1 MCGIAGYVD
10 YKNAIRHRKELKM
23 MTEIILHRGPD
34 SVGYYEDDAVGLGFR
49 RLSIIGITNGQQPI
63 LNEDKSMVLSF
74 NGEIYNYSSIR
85 EQLKEQGHIF
95 TTDSDSEVLLHG
107 YEEYGR
113 GILER
118 LRGMYCFVIW
128 DIGNRRLFA
137 ARDGFGIKPFY
148 YTRPSEDELVF
159 GSEIKS
165 LLAHSSVKKEL
176 NEEAVYSYLSF
187 QFSAR
192 EESFFKGIYELPPG
206 HFLTFSEEGGLE
218 IREYWD
224 PVFATQEGME
234 LSTAVK
240 KIEEVFEDS
249 VKVHLT
255 ADTEVGSFLS
265 GGIDSSYVVSTAKC
279 PKTFTVGFSDDG
291 YSEIA
296 YAKELA
302 DKLGVENYSKV
313 ITPEEYWESIPKV
326 MYHMDE
332 PVADP
337 AAVALYFVSQL
348 ASSYVKVVCSGEG
361 ADELFGGYNVYQTVI
376 AAQALSFLPE
386 GLRRAVA
393 GLMKALPFRF
403 KGKEYLIRTGTPLS
417 ERYIG
422 NAYIFREKEIDRLLV
437 KPKGKKKTSELT
449 APYYERAKDFDD
461 VQKMQYIDMKFW
473 LRGDILRKADRMSMA
488 HSLELRV
495 PFLDYEVM
503 KVAGS
508 LPLSLKVDK
517 KTTKKALRLAARKNT
532 PKASTERRK
541 LGFPVPIRVW
551 LREEKYYEKVKEVLL
566 RPYMTRY
573 FRQEEMLRLLNDHYR
588 QKRDYSRKLWCLYC
602 FGIWYGE
609 FFEENP
615 G

>member
-74 NGEIYNYSSIR
+74 NGEIYNYRSIR

-107 YEEYGR
+107 YEEYGS

-148 YTRPSEDELVF
+148 YTRPSEEELVF

-218 IREYWD
+218 IKEYWD

-588 QKRDYSRKLWCLYC
+588 QKKDYSRKLWCLYC

>member
-10 YKNAIRHRKELKM
+10 YRRAEAHREELRK
-23 MTEIILHRGPD
+23 MTEVIIHRGPD
-34 SVGYYEDDAVGLGFR
+34 SVGYYEDDAAGLGFR

-63 LNEDKSMVLSF
+63 LNETGSMVLTF
-74 NGEIYNYSSIR
+74 NGEIYNYVGIR
-85 EQLKEQGHIF
+85 EELREKGHVF
-95 TTDSDSEVLLHG
+95 TTDSDSEVILHG
-107 YEEYGR
+107 FEEYGQE
-113 GILER
+113 ILAR

-128 DIGNRRLFA
+128 DIKKKSLFA

-148 YTRPSEDELVF
+148 YTQPSEEELVF

-165 LLAHSSVKKEL
+165 ILQHSSVKKEL
-176 NEEAVYSYLSF
+176 NEEAIYSYLSF

-192 EESFFKGIYELPPG
+192 GESFFKGIFELLPG
-206 HFLTFSEEGGLE
+206 HFLTYSREEGACV
-218 IREYWD
+218 REYWD
-224 PVFATQEGME
+224 PKFAAEKE
-234 LSTAVK
+234 LTLEEAVK
-240 KIEEVFEDS
+240 QIEDVFEDS

-279 PKTFTVGFSDDG
+279 PKTFTVGFSDGG

-302 DKLGVENYSKV
+302 GILGVENYSKV
-313 ITPEEYWESIPKV
+313 ITPEEYWDAIPKV
-326 MYHMDE
+326 QYHMDE

-337 AAVALYFVSQL
+337 SAVALYFVSQL
-348 ASSYVKVVCSGEG
+348 ASNYVKVVCSGEG

-376 AAQALSFLPE
+376 ALRAVSWIPKP
-386 GLRRAVA
+386 LRRALA
-393 GLMKALPFRF
+393 GLLKHIPLRF
-403 KGKEYLIRTGTPLS
+403 KGKEYLIRSGTPLS

-437 KPKGKKKTSELT
+437 NPVGCQKTSELT
-449 APYYERAKDFDD
+449 APYYERAKDLDD

-503 KVAGS
+503 KVAGK
-508 LPLSLKVDK
+508 LPLALKVDK
-517 KTTKKALRLAARKNT
+517 TATKKALRIAARKNT
-532 PKASTERRK
+532 PKASTERKK

-551 LREEKYYEKVKEVLL
+551 LREEEYYNRVKEVLL
-566 RPYMTRY
+566 RPYMKKY
-573 FRQEEMLRLLNDHYR
+573 FKEDEMLKILETHYSG
-588 QKRDYSRKLWCLYC
+588 KKDYSRKIWCLYC
-602 FGIWYGE
+602 FGIWYAE
-609 FFEENP
+609 FFES
-615 G
+615 

>member
-74 NGEIYNYSSIR
+74 NGEIYNYRSIR

-437 KPKGKKKTSELT
+437 KTKGKKKTSELT

>member
-63 LNEDKSMVLSF
+63 LNEDKSMVLTF
-74 NGEIYNYSSIR
+74 NGEIYNYKSIR

-107 YEEYGR
+107 YEEYGS

-148 YTRPSEDELVF
+148 YTRPSEEELVF

-218 IREYWD
+218 IKEYWD

-234 LSTAVK
+234 LSVAVK

>member
-74 NGEIYNYSSIR
+74 NGEIYNYRSIR

-206 HFLTFSEEGGLE
+206 HFLSFSEEGGLE

-551 LREEKYYEKVKEVLL
+551 LREEKYYEKVKAVLL

-588 QKRDYSRKLWCLYC
+588 QKKDYSRKLWCLYC

>member
-10 YKNAIRHRKELKM
+10 YKRAEAHREELRR
-23 MTEIILHRGPD
+23 MTEVIIHRGPD
-34 SVGYYEDDAVGLGFR
+34 SVGYYEDSAAGLGFR
-49 RLSIIGITNGQQPI
+49 RLSIIGITNGQQPM
-63 LNEDKSMVLSF
+63 LNEDGSLVLTF
-74 NGEIYNYSSIR
+74 NGEIYNYAGIR
-85 EQLKEQGHIF
+85 EELREKGHVF
-95 TTDSDSEVLLHG
+95 TTDADSEVILHG
-107 YEEYGR
+107 FEEYGKD
-113 GILER
+113 ILAR
-118 LRGMYCFVIW
+118 LRGMYCFVLW
-128 DIGNRRLFA
+128 DIKKKCLFA

-148 YTRPSEDELVF
+148 YTGPNAEELVF

-165 LLAHSSVKKEL
+165 ILQHSSVKKEL
-176 NEEAVYSYLSF
+176 NEEAIYSYLSF

-192 EESFFKGIYELPPG
+192 NESFFKGIYELPPG
-206 HFLTFSEEGGLE
+206 HFLTYSLEEGVQVK
-218 IREYWD
+218 EYWD
-224 PVFATQEGME
+224 PRFATNEE
-234 LSTAVK
+234 LTLEEAVK
-240 KIEEVFEDS
+240 MIEEVFEDS

-302 DKLGVENYSKV
+302 DVLGVENYSKV
-313 ITPEEYWESIPKV
+313 ITPEEYWDSIPKV
-326 MYHMDE
+326 QYHMDE

-348 ASSYVKVVCSGEG
+348 ASQYVKVVCSGEG

-376 AAQALSFLPE
+376 ANRAMDWLPKP
-386 GLRRAVA
+386 LRSAVA
-393 GLMKALPFRF
+393 RVLRCIPFHF

-422 NAYIFREKEIDRLLV
+422 NAYIFREKEIDRLMV
-437 KPKGKKKTSELT
+437 NPTGRRKTSELT
-449 APYYERAKDFDD
+449 APYYERAKNLDD

-508 LPLSLKVDK
+508 IPLSLKVDK
-517 KTTKKALRLAARKNT
+517 HTTKKALRLAALKNT
-532 PKASTERRK
+532 PKASTERKK

-551 LREEKYYEKVKEVLL
+551 LREEKYYNRVKEVLL
-566 RPYMTRY
+566 RPYMTKL
-573 FRQEEMLRLLNDHYR
+573 FKEKEMLALLDAHYTGR
-588 QKRDYSRKLWCLYC
+588 KDYSRKLWCLYC
-602 FGIWYGE
+602 FGIWYAD
-609 FFEENP
+609 FFPE

>member
-74 NGEIYNYSSIR
+74 NGEIYNYRSIR

-107 YEEYGR
+107 YEEYGS

-148 YTRPSEDELVF
+148 YTRPSEEELVF

-218 IREYWD
+218 IKEYWD

-503 KVAGS
+503 KVAGL

-588 QKRDYSRKLWCLYC
+588 QKKDYSRKLWCLYC

>member
-63 LNEDKSMVLSF
+63 LNEDKSMVLTF
-74 NGEIYNYSSIR
+74 NGEIYNYKSIR

-107 YEEYGR
+107 YEEYGS

-148 YTRPSEDELVF
+148 YTRPSEEELVF

-206 HFLTFSEEGGLE
+206 HFLTFSEAGGLE

-234 LSTAVK
+234 LSVAVK

-615 G
+615 D

>member
-10 YKNAIRHRKELKM
+10 YKRAEAHREELRR
-23 MTEIILHRGPD
+23 MTEVIVHRGPD
-34 SVGYYEDDAVGLGFR
+34 SDGYYEDDAVGLGFR

-63 LNEDKSMVLSF
+63 LNENGSMILTF
-74 NGEIYNYSSIR
+74 NGEIYNYAGIR
-85 EQLKEQGHIF
+85 EELREKGHVF
-95 TTDSDSEVLLHG
+95 TTDSDSEVILHG
-107 YEEYGR
+107 FEEYGQE
-113 GILER
+113 ILAR

-128 DIGNRRLFA
+128 DIKKKSLFA

-148 YTRPSEDELVF
+148 YTRPSEEELVF

-165 LLAHSSVKKEL
+165 ILQHSSVKKEL
-176 NEEAVYSYLSF
+176 NEEAIYSYLSF

-192 EESFFKGIYELPPG
+192 SESFFQGIYELLPG
-206 HFLTFSEEGGLE
+206 HFLTYSREEGACV
-218 IREYWD
+218 REYWD
-224 PVFATQEGME
+224 PKFAAEKE
-234 LSTAVK
+234 LTLEEAVK
-240 KIEEVFEDS
+240 QIEAVFEDS
-249 VKVHLT
+249 VRVHLT

-279 PKTFTVGFSDDG
+279 PKTFTVGFSDGG

-302 DKLGVENYSKV
+302 GILGVENYSKV
-313 ITPEEYWESIPKV
+313 ITPEEYWDAIPKV
-326 MYHMDE
+326 QYHMDE

-337 AAVALYFVSQL
+337 SAVALYFVSQL
-348 ASSYVKVVCSGEG
+348 ASNYVKVVCSGEG

-376 AAQALSFLPE
+376 ASKAVSWIPGPLRLAL
-386 GLRRAVA
+386 A
-393 GLMKALPFRF
+393 GLLKRIPLHF
-403 KGKEYLIRTGTPLS
+403 KGKEYLIRSGTPLS

-437 KPKGKKKTSELT
+437 KPVGRKKTSELT
-449 APYYERAKDFDD
+449 APYYERAKNWDD

-503 KVAGS
+503 KVAGT
-508 LPLSLKVDK
+508 LPLSLKVDRN
-517 KTTKKALRLAARKNT
+517 TTKKALRIAARKNT
-532 PKASTERRK
+532 PKASTERKK

-551 LREEKYYEKVKEVLL
+551 LRKEQYYNRVKEVLL
-566 RPYMTRY
+566 RPYMKKY
-573 FRQEEMLRLLNDHYR
+573 FKEEEMLALLNAHYHG
-588 QKRDYSRKLWCLYC
+588 KKDYSRKIWCLYC
-602 FGIWYGE
+602 FGIWYAE
-609 FFEENP
+609 FFES
-615 G
+615 